1 MKMIAFLALLAA
13 ALLTTAASAAWAAET
28 PKTPATVFAPTSFWY
43 TPLPADAPLH
53 PDSANFVVEFL
64 RQKKAYY
71 GTVSINLKAYAS
83 PVYVV
88 DEKTPAVKVE
98 EWDHQKK
105 GHKNAQLA
113 EQWAAVPIPAYAE
126 EADGTDQEMTIWQ
139 PATDTLWEFWKTRR
153 VDGAWQACWGGRM
166 RHVSQSSG
174 IWTWPFGTTA
184 TGLPFLGGQ
193 ITPEELARGE
203 INHALGISLVDLESW
218 KVVSWP
224 ANRSDGYN
232 PKGVEHRI
240 PEGLRFRLD
249 PAVDVEKLK
258 LPKAG
263 KIIARAAQKYGFVI
277 WDKSGAITLRAQ
289 NPKSYTKRGLP
300 DPYPALFEGKPA
312 WAILQGVPW
321 EKLQFMPLNYGKP
334 QK

>member
-1 MKMIAFLALLAA
+1 MKMNMILTLLAA
-13 ALLTTAASAAWAAET
+13 ALLDATPAARAADA

-53 PDSANFVVEFL
+53 PDSANLVTEFL

-88 DEKTPAVKVE
+88 DEKTPTVKVE

-105 GHKNAQLA
+105 GKKNAQLA
-113 EQWAAVPIPAYAE
+113 EQWAAVPIPVYAE

-153 VDGAWQACWGGRM
+153 VDGQWQACWGGRM
-166 RHVSQSSG
+166 QHVSQSSG

-193 ITPEELARGE
+193 ITPDELAAGE

-218 KVVSWP
+218 KIVSWP

-232 PKGVEHRI
+232 PKAVEHRI

-263 KIIARAAQKYGFVI
+263 KIIARAAQKYGFVV
-277 WDKSGAITLRAQ
+277 WDKAGAITLRAQ
-289 NPKSYTKRGLP
+289 NPKSYTRRGLP

-334 QK
+334 KK